1 MNQFKKPD
9 PGNFLE
15 KLFDYISLCIYR
27 YCSTAIVV
35 FKTPQA
41 IFPNGVPKDRC
52 LTPSLFWL
60 INLLILELFSY
71 NIGGSDIVKV
81 AFKHDIENHLYW
93 PIYSFLS
100 LFLGTIIFSLIL
112 AWKLQK
118 KNEEPYFLR
127 ILGCVQYASVFYLPY
142 IILANIIN
150 LVFNLAFTFFSSRGM
165 LVLNIFLGN
174 AKSSLQ
180 NTELLDVV
188 RIFGKMAL
196 PDYLMVLIGAFLSF
210 AIWIGCVLG
219 WGRAVYLALAL
230 KNSVRNFAL
239 AMIIMVGIALL
250 PFGAAI
256 KAEMGQSV
264 RMSNLFIDAV
274 GEVKIEEL
282 DKDRNYLL
290 LSYLCHYIS
299 QSIHDDEA
307 NQYKYELLSVLYRLG
322 YIYYDLGYTD
332 TWVDFSVFNSDV
344 NSLNTCKSYLDIAK
358 TIYKVCQGEIGLL
371 ENEDKLGVKPGD
383 TIGIKGDPSTN
394 FKLENPTPNQ
404 DYSYYSSEMVTL
416 KKCLDHLEE
425 LEKKVSA
432 ENGDYIY
439 PDFYIPVNQAYE
451 IPVYARL
458 SFSVFPFFF
467 CF

>member
-1 MNQFKKPD
+1 MSMNQFKKPD

-27 YCSTAIVV
+27 YCYTVIMMW
-35 FKTPQA
+35 KTPEA
-41 IFPNGVPKDRC
+41 IYPNGAQNDRC

-60 INLLILELFSY
+60 INLLLLELFSY
-71 NIGGSDIVKV
+71 NVGGSDIANVV
-81 AFKHDIENHLYW
+81 FKHDIENHLYW

-112 AWKLQK
+112 TWKLQK
-118 KNEEPYFLR
+118 KSDESYFLR

-150 LVFNLAFTFFSSRGM
+150 FVFTFFSSRGL
-165 LVLNIFLGN
+165 LVLNIFFGN
-174 AKSSLQ
+174 AKASLQ
-180 NTELLDVV
+180 NTELLDVM
-188 RIFGKMAL
+188 RILGEMAWQ
-196 PDYLMVLIGAFLSF
+196 DYLMLLIGAFLSL
-210 AIWIGCVLG
+210 AIWLGCILG
-219 WGRAVYLALAL
+219 WGRAAYRALDL
-230 KNSVRNFAL
+230 KNSSRNFIL
-239 AMIIMVGIALL
+239 AMIIMVGISLI
-250 PFGAAI
+250 PFGIAI
-256 KAEMGQSV
+256 KAEIGQPVLS
-264 RMSNLFIDAV
+264 SSLLINAV
-274 GEVKIEEL
+274 DEVKTEEL
-282 DKDRNYLL
+282 KKDRNYLL

-299 QSIHDDEA
+299 QSIHDDEV
-307 NQYKYELLSVLYRLG
+307 NRYKYELLSVLYKLA

-332 TWVDFSVFNSDV
+332 TGVDFSVFNSDV
-344 NSLNTCKSYLDIAK
+344 NSLATCKTYLDIAK
-358 TIYKVCQGEIGLL
+358 NIYGVCQGDIGIL
-371 ENEDKLGVKPGD
+371 ESEEKLGVKPGD

-416 KKCLDHLEE
+416 KKRLDHLEE

-458 SFSVFPFFF
+458 SLAFFPFFF

>member
-1 MNQFKKPD
+1 MSMNQFKKPD

-27 YCSTAIVV
+27 YCYTVIMMW
-35 FKTPQA
+35 KTPQA
-41 IFPNGVPKDRC
+41 IYPNGAQNDRC

-60 INLLILELFSY
+60 INLLLLELFSY
-71 NIGGSDIVKV
+71 NVGGSDIANVV
-81 AFKHDIENHLYW
+81 FKHDIENHLYW

-112 AWKLQK
+112 TWKLPK
-118 KNEEPYFLR
+118 KSEESYFLR

-150 LVFNLAFTFFSSRGM
+150 LVFTFFSSRGL
-165 LVLNIFLGN
+165 LVLNIFFGN
-174 AKSSLQ
+174 AKASLQ

-188 RIFGKMAL
+188 RILGKMAL
-196 PDYLMVLIGAFLSF
+196 QDYLMVQIGAFLSL

-250 PFGAAI
+250 PFGVAI

-264 RMSNLFIDAV
+264 RKSNLFINAV

-332 TWVDFSVFNSDV
+332 TGGDFSVFNTDV
-344 NSLNTCKSYLDIAK
+344 NSLNTCKLYLDIAK
-358 TIYKVCQGEIGLL
+358 SIYKICQGEIGLL

-383 TIGIKGDPSTN
+383 TIGVKGDPSTN

-416 KKCLDHLEE
+416 KKRLDNLEE

-432 ENGDYIY
+432 KNGDYIY
-439 PDFYIPVNQAYE
+439 PDLYIPVNQAYE

-458 SFSVFPFFF
+458 SLAFFPFFF

>member
-1 MNQFKKPD
+1 MMW
-9 PGNFLE
+9 
-15 KLFDYISLCIYR
+15 
-27 YCSTAIVV
+27 
-35 FKTPQA
+35 KTPEA
-41 IFPNGVPKDRC
+41 IYPNGAQNDRC

-71 NIGGSDIVKV
+71 NVGGSDIANVV
-81 AFKHDIENHLYW
+81 FKHDIENHLYW
-93 PIYSFLS
+93 PIYSLLS

-112 AWKLQK
+112 TWKLQK
-118 KNEEPYFLR
+118 KSDESYFLR

-150 LVFNLAFTFFSSRGM
+150 PVFTFFSSRGR
-165 LVLNIFLGN
+165 LVLNIFFGN
-174 AKSSLQ
+174 AKASLQ

-188 RIFGKMAL
+188 RIFGEMAL
-196 PDYLMVLIGAFLSF
+196 QDYLMVLIGAFLSL

-250 PFGAAI
+250 PFGV
-256 KAEMGQSV
+256 EMGQSV
-264 RMSNLFIDAV
+264 RKSNLFIDAV
-274 GEVKIEEL
+274 DEVKIEEL

-307 NQYKYELLSVLYRLG
+307 NQYKYELLSVLYRLS

-332 TWVDFSVFNSDV
+332 TGGDFSVFNTDV

-358 TIYKVCQGEIGLL
+358 SIYKICQGEICLL

-416 KKCLDHLEE
+416 KKRLDNLEE
-425 LEKKVSA
+425 LEKKVSV

-458 SFSVFPFFF
+458 SLAFFPFFF

>member
-1 MNQFKKPD
+1 MNQSKKPD
-9 PGNFLE
+9 LGNFLE

-27 YCSTAIVV
+27 YWYTIIVV
-35 FKTPQA
+35 WNTPQV
-41 IFPNGVPKDRC
+41 IYPNGVQKDRC

-100 LFLGTIIFSLIL
+100 LFLGTIIVSLIL
-112 AWKLQK
+112 TWKLQK
-118 KNEEPYFLR
+118 KSEESYFLR
-127 ILGCVQYASVFYLPY
+127 ILSCVQYASVFYLPY
-142 IILANIIN
+142 ILLVNIANLI
-150 LVFNLAFTFFSSRGM
+150 FNLFSSRGL
-165 LVLNIFLGN
+165 LVFSIFLGN
-174 AKSSLQ
+174 AKVSLQ
-180 NTELLDVV
+180 NTELIDIM
-188 RIFGKMAL
+188 RIFREMAL
-196 PDYLMVLIGAFLSF
+196 PDYLMVIIGAFLSF

-219 WGRAVYLALAL
+219 WGRAVYLALDL

-239 AMIIMVGIALL
+239 AMIIMVVIALL
-250 PFGAAI
+250 PFEATI
-256 KAEMGQSV
+256 NAEMGQYV
-264 RMSNLFIDAV
+264 RMSNLLINAEV
-274 GEVKIEEL
+274 EVKKEEL
-282 DKDRNYLL
+282 KKDRNYLL

-299 QSIHDDEA
+299 QSIHEDES
-307 NQYKYELLSVLYRLG
+307 NQFKYELLSVIYRLA
-322 YIYYDLGYTD
+322 YIFYDLGYTD
-332 TWVDFSVFNSDV
+332 MWTDFSLINSDV
-344 NSLNTCKSYLDIAK
+344 NTLTNCKMYLDIAK
-358 TIYKVCQGEIGLL
+358 NSYQICQNDIVILEI
-371 ENEDKLGVKPGD
+371 ESKLGVHPGG
-383 TIGIKGDPSTN
+383 TVGVEGDPSK
-394 FKLENPTPNQ
+394 KLKLDNPTPSR

-416 KKCLDHLEE
+416 KKRLDHLEE

-439 PDFYIPVNQAYE
+439 PDLYIPLNQAYE